1 MPTAKYE
8 ANRLMTIGEVSER
21 SGVPISTIHFYE
33 EKGLIKSTRNAANH
47 RRFRSYVLRY
57 IAIIKIAQLTGISL
71 ADVKETLG
79 EYPEDMK
86 LNLDAWKNISSRWRE
101 DLNSRITYLIR
112 LRDELDSCIGC
123 GCLSMDSCPLRNPND
138 FLGEKRSGPVI
149 LERDLQKKRDDLL
162 PEFQELHPIESQTR
176 K

>member
-1 MPTAKYE
+1 MKTPRYD
-8 ANRLMTIGEVSER
+8 ANHLMTIGEVSER

-33 EKGLIKSTRNAANH
+33 EKGLIKSIRNAANH

-71 ADVKETLG
+71 SEIKKTLG
-79 EYPEDMK
+79 EYPLDTK
-86 LNLDAWKNISSRWRE
+86 LNLAQWQKISSTWRE
-101 DLNSRITYLIR
+101 DLDRRIIYLTR

-138 FLGEKRSGPVI
+138 FLGDAQTGPVI
-149 LERDLQKKRDDLL
+149 LERDKETQRDDLL
-162 PEFQELHPIESQTR
+162 PQLEVFPTDSKIHS
-176 K
+176 

>member
-1 MPTAKYE
+1 MTTTKYDTH
-8 ANRLMTIGEVSER
+8 RLMTIGEVSQR

-33 EKGLIKSTRNAANH
+33 EKGLIKSARNAANH

-71 ADVKETLG
+71 ADVKKTLG
-79 EYPEDMK
+79 EYPEDAK
-86 LNLDAWKNISSRWRE
+86 LSVDAWQSISSHWRE
-101 DLNSRITYLIR
+101 DLNQRITYLIR

-138 FLGEKRSGPVI
+138 FLGAQKSGPVI
-149 LERDLQKKRDDLL
+149 LERELDVERDSLL
-162 PEFQELHPIESQTR
+162 PAFQDLHSIKIEES
-176 K
+176 

>member
-1 MPTAKYE
+1 MTTAKYDTS
-8 ANRLMTIGEVSER
+8 RLMTIGEVSQR

-71 ADVKETLG
+71 ADVKKTLG
-79 EYPEDMK
+79 EFPEDAK
-86 LNLDAWKNISSRWRE
+86 LSVDAWQKISSHWRE
-101 DLNSRITYLIR
+101 DLDKRITYLTR

-138 FLGEKRSGPVI
+138 FLGEKQSGPVI
-149 LERDLQKKRDDLL
+149 LEREVNVERDALL
-162 PEFQELHPIESQTR
+162 PEFQDLHSIKIEES
-176 K
+176 